1 MSEGSCK
8 TMRVMA
14 KEAIDNTDWDSYWK
28 KVDVEVAKDAE
39 AYRESRRRSV
49 KDMNN
54 IVLD

>member
-1 MSEGSCK
+1 
-8 TMRVMA
+8 MA